1 MEDKYEVIDLRD
13 IIFLQK
19 KRCCIIFCAVYK
31 KKAVHNMKRIESP
44 QNSLVKHWKKLL
56 SVRKER
62 DKTGEFII
70 EGYHLVEEAIK
81 QKENVLTI
89 MLSDTSEIPVTWDV
103 DNLEI
108 VEINDV
114 IKKELAET
122 EHTQGIFAHCKQS
135 TAKLDE
141 QGSWKRLLLIDAVQ
155 DPGNIGTMIR
165 TADAAGIDAV
175 ILGKGSADAYNS
187 KTLRSAQGSHFHIP
201 ILKGELS
208 YWVDQL
214 KDKNVKV
221 YGTAFEN
228 STPFHEVEK
237 SDAFAL
243 IVGNEGSG
251 IQADLLEQTDQNII
265 VPLFGQAESL
275 NVAVAT
281 GILLYGLTL
290 R

>member
-1 MEDKYEVIDLRD
+1 
-13 IIFLQK
+13 
-19 KRCCIIFCAVYK
+19 
-31 KKAVHNMKRIESP
+31 MKRIESP

-89 MLSDTSEIPVTWDV
+89 MLSDTSEIPANWDV

-108 VEINDV
+108 VEINDA

-122 EHTQGIFAHCKQS
+122 EHTQGIFAHCKQQ
-135 TAKLDE
+135 TVDE
-141 QGSWKRLLLIDAVQ
+141 QTQSKWDRLLLIDAVQ

-175 ILGKGSADAYNS
+175 ILGKGSADAYNP

-201 ILKGELS
+201 IVRGDLHE
-208 YWVDQL
+208 WVDAL
-214 KDKNVKV
+214 KNRQVTV
-221 YGTAFEN
+221 FGTAFEN
-228 STPFHEVEK
+228 STPFNEVTK
-237 SDAFAL
+237 SISFAL

-251 IQADLLEQTDQNII
+251 INKELLEQTDQNII
-265 VPLFGQAESL
+265 VPLLGQAESL

-281 GILLYGLTL
+281 GILLYGLAL
-290 R
+290 

>member
-1 MEDKYEVIDLRD
+1 
-13 IIFLQK
+13 
-19 KRCCIIFCAVYK
+19 
-31 KKAVHNMKRIESP
+31 MKRIEST

-62 DKTGEFII
+62 EKTSEFLI

-81 QKENVLTI
+81 QKEKVLTI
-89 MLSDTSEIPVTWDV
+89 MISDTSEIPVTWDV
-103 DNLEI
+103 DNIEI

-122 EHTQGIFAHCKQS
+122 EHTQGIFAHCKQQ
-135 TAKLDE
+135 TVIEEEHAN
-141 QGSWKRLLLIDAVQ
+141 WKRLLLIDAVQ

-175 ILGKGSADAYNS
+175 ILGKGSADAYNP

-201 ILKGELS
+201 ILKGDLH

-214 KDKNVKV
+214 KKRQIPVF
-221 YGTAFEN
+221 GTAFEN
-228 STPFHEVEK
+228 STPFNKVEI
-237 SDAFAL
+237 SNAFAL

-251 IQADLLEQTDQNII
+251 ISEELLQKTDQNII

-275 NVAVAT
+275 NVSVAT
-281 GILLYGLTL
+281 GILLYGLSL
-290 R
+290 

>member
-1 MEDKYEVIDLRD
+1 MNL
-13 IIFLQK
+13 LQLK
-19 KRCCIIFCAVYK
+19 EKGGHIY
-31 KKAVHNMKRIESP
+31 MKRIESP
-44 QNSLVKHWKKLL
+44 QNSIAKHWKKLL

-89 MLSDTSEIPVTWDV
+89 MVSDTSEIPENWDV
-103 DNLEI
+103 ANLEM

-122 EHTQGIFAHCKQS
+122 EHTQGIFAHCKQQVV
-135 TAKLDE
+135 KEEDQLK
-141 QGSWKRLLLIDAVQ
+141 WKRLLLIDAVQ

-175 ILGKGSADAYNS
+175 ILGKGSADAYNP
-187 KTLRSAQGSHFHIP
+187 KTLRSGQGSHFHIP
-201 ILKGELS
+201 VVKGDLEE
-208 YWVDQL
+208 WVEQL
-214 KDKNVKV
+214 KNRQVSV
-221 YGTAFEN
+221 FGTAFEN
-228 STPFHEVEK
+228 STPYHEVKK

-251 IQADLLEQTDQNII
+251 INPELLQKTDQNII
-265 VPLFGQAESL
+265 VPLLGQAESL

-290 R
+290 K

>member
-1 MEDKYEVIDLRD
+1 
-13 IIFLQK
+13 
-19 KRCCIIFCAVYK
+19 
-31 KKAVHNMKRIESP
+31 MKRIESP

-89 MLSDTSEIPVTWDV
+89 MISDTAEVPENWDIKNMEV
-103 DNLEI
+103 
-108 VEINDV
+108 VEINDL

-122 EHTQGIFAHCKQS
+122 EHTQGIFAHCKQQ
-135 TAKLDE
+135 TVNE
-141 QGSWKRLLLIDAVQ
+141 EEYVNWNRILLIDAVQ

-165 TADAAGIDAV
+165 TADASGLDAV

-187 KTLRSAQGSHFHIP
+187 KTLRSAQGSHFHLP
-201 ILKGELS
+201 IIKGNLSEWVEKLKER
-208 YWVDQL
+208 
-214 KDKNVKV
+214 KV
-221 YGTAFEN
+221 TVFGTAFEN
-228 STPFHEVEK
+228 STPYNEVKKEQT
-237 SDAFAL
+237 FAL

-251 IQADLLEQTDQNII
+251 INKELLGQTDQNII
-265 VPLFGQAESL
+265 VPLLGQAESL

-290 R
+290 KQL